1 LIYVIISI
9 VAKEAYFYFRQLFSM
24 FKSSEETT
32 NELSVVYK
40 NTSRIVII
48 QILATVLLVGLAW
61 ILVPR
66 VDLSISEQTIL
77 LLWGL
82 MICFVVGI
90 VLSQRFFLSPSRLKK
105 LTDSVGFEGFLLEMK
120 IKTTMLGVFCVL
132 VAVFG
137 FLISVMSSNSV
148 EMFRT
153 AAIVFVVFLVI
164 FPRQQIWQKLAT
176 FVLNTQR

>member
-1 LIYVIISI
+1 
-9 VAKEAYFYFRQLFSM
+9 M
-24 FKSSEETT
+24 FESSQETT
-32 NELSVVYK
+32 KELALAYK
-40 NTSRIVII
+40 NTSRIVIV

-61 ILVPR
+61 LLVPR
-66 VDLSISEQTIL
+66 VDLSISEQTIF
-77 LLWGL
+77 LLWVL

-90 VLSQRFFLSPSRLKK
+90 VLSQRFLLSPKRLKK
-105 LTDSVGFEGFLLEMK
+105 LTESVGFDGFLLEMK

-137 FLISVMSSNSV
+137 FLISVMSSNSI

-164 FPRQQIWQKLAT
+164 FPRQHIWQKLAAYA
-176 FVLNTQR
+176 LNNQR